1 MPNKKQNIRLK
12 QKRKLRHLTLIK
24 KNKLRTLNY
33 KNSILENTW
42 LGQVNKDFSVH
53 IKKDKVLSEI
63 QENFLNK
70 ENELQKNMQIKFLKK
85 EFQKEALVNEL
96 KEKLN
101 SENLKEEDNIA
112 KNEKEN
118 INIENEYIQITKNDL
133 NANLEDDYSR
143 CIIC

>member
-53 IKKDKVLSEI
+53 IKKDKVISEI

-70 ENELQKNMQIKFLKK
+70 EKELQK
-85 EFQKEALVNEL
+85 EELVNEL

-101 SENLKEEDNIA
+101 RENLKEEHIIER
-112 KNEKEN
+112 NENEN
-118 INIENEYIQITKNDL
+118 INIENDYIHITKNDL
-133 NANLEDDYSR
+133 NANLEDDSSR

>member
-24 KNKLRTLNY
+24 KNKLQTLNY

-63 QENFLNK
+63 QEK
-70 ENELQKNMQIKFLKK
+70 
-85 EFQKEALVNEL
+85 
-96 KEKLN
+96 
-101 SENLKEEDNIA
+101 IA
-112 KNEKEN
+112 
-118 INIENEYIQITKNDL
+118 
-133 NANLEDDYSR
+133 
-143 CIIC
+143 